1 MMTEEVLRTDP
12 ADTSAEVSGTPT
24 NRRGLEVYGIP
35 AISLKETLH
44 DLEVIH
50 RGTTGECCPR
60 CGEKEFGKLGNYI
73 YKGKTRPKRLCRSCG
88 YVFSL
93 VDPHTDGYTG
103 HRAARLF
110 NLDKQKAYNIFDDS
124 LQYGIIKENND
135 GTFSK
140 ATIHGVSKSEM
151 YHKIPIYHY
160 LIEAVGY
167 NLQRHIFENALQ
179 THPEKTIATISKI
192 KRDTLWRRYQE
203 IAVEIFVCEKTC
215 KFSRT
220 CKKDHIERN
229 KCDIVQNTK
238 PKKTVWRAD
247 IEL

>member
-88 YVFSL
+88 YVFSPVDSSCVMGLDL
-93 VDPHTDGYTG
+93 VV
-103 HRAARLF
+103 L
-110 NLDKQKAYNIFDDS
+110 
-124 LQYGIIKENND
+124 
-135 GTFSK
+135 
-140 ATIHGVSKSEM
+140 V
-151 YHKIPIYHY
+151 
-160 LIEAVGY
+160 
-167 NLQRHIFENALQ
+167 
-179 THPEKTIATISKI
+179 
-192 KRDTLWRRYQE
+192 
-203 IAVEIFVCEKTC
+203 
-215 KFSRT
+215 KFSS
-220 CKKDHIERN
+220 
-229 KCDIVQNTK
+229 
-238 PKKTVWRAD
+238 
-247 IEL
+247 ELLTSTNFTPLS